1 MKYNE
6 FTKIEDI
13 ISLINSDWES
23 FKQDLVNQKIKSW
36 VSEHK
41 SRNDISSSLILLY
54 IKTL

>member
-23 FKQDLVNQKIKSW
+23 FKQDLVN
-36 VSEHK
+36 
-41 SRNDISSSLILLY
+41 
-54 IKTL
+54 

>member
-41 SRNDISSSLILLY
+41 SRNDISKAIEEQLH
-54 IKTL
+54 